1 MQRRIIQFGL
11 AAALVAGAAACT
23 DELPML
29 PGEFPPGA
37 QPVTREVL
45 VPASQFFRVLSS
57 FSGYTRVH
65 AASFLTVAENF
76 EGLNAHAL
84 GRFLRF
90 PAQVTY
96 LRDGVS
102 RTDSLYTIVG
112 GSLVLRVDTTASTTQ
127 PFTLRVFQGVQ
138 DYDPG
143 SATWQL
149 AVDTGTVRVPF
160 TEPGGT
166 RGALLGQASRP
177 AGTAG
182 DSLVFPL
189 TPATLRALTDSTS
202 NGVVITGT
210 EAGTRLRITS
220 FVLRA
225 RVRPDSARPDTTF
238 VISAGGTDAVTVYT
252 PEQPEPGA
260 GIVAAGGVLGA
271 RTLLEIDVD
280 QRVPGCAPPQACG
293 DVALRDVQLNS
304 VELLLK
310 PVNVPNGFG
319 PLGLLP
325 LNLRRVTEPELGR
338 RAPLG
343 CCAPG
348 DPAGLLD
355 QPVFYNP
362 KTDTLAVIPLTR
374 LVLQTVFSTDT
385 LPNTFALLSE
395 LGPGPPTFGVGFF
408 RGDPL
413 LRIVYT
419 LPARRRLP

>member
-1 MQRRIIQFGL
+1 MQRRIILFGL
-11 AAALVAGAAACT
+11 AAALLAGAAACT
-23 DELPML
+23 DELPTL
-29 PGEFPPGA
+29 PGEFPLEA

-45 VPASQFFRVLSS
+45 VPASQFFKVLSS
-57 FSGYTRVH
+57 HSGYTSVH
-65 AASFLTVAENF
+65 AASFLTVAENY
-76 EGLNAHAL
+76 EGLYAHGL
-84 GRFLRF
+84 GRFLSF
-90 PAQVTY
+90 PRQVTY

-102 RTDSLYTIVG
+102 RTDSLFTFTG
-112 GSLVLRVDTTASTTQ
+112 GELVVRVDTTESTT
-127 PFTLRVFQGVQ
+127 PFTLQVYQGVQ

-149 AVDTGTVRVPF
+149 AVDTGSVEVPF
-160 TEPGGT
+160 TQPGGT
-166 RGALLGQASRP
+166 RGALLSQATRA
-177 AGTAG
+177 AGSTV

-189 TPATLRALTDSTS
+189 TVATVRALADSTS
-202 NGVVITGT
+202 KGVVITAA
-210 EAGTRLRITS
+210 EPGTRVKITG

-238 VISAGGTDAVTVYT
+238 VISASGTDAATVYT

-260 GIVAAGGVLGA
+260 NIVAAGGVLGA

-280 QRVPGCAPPQACG
+280 QRVPGCAATQTCADLG
-293 DVALRDVQLNS
+293 LRDVQLNS

-310 PVNVPNGFG
+310 PASVPNGFG

-348 DPAGLLD
+348 DPSGLLD

-362 KTDTLAVIPLTR
+362 QADSVAVIPLTQ
-374 LVLQTVFSTDT
+374 LALQTVFSADT
-385 LPNTFALLSE
+385 LPVTFALLSE